1 MAIITIKKF
10 SKNGCR
16 PCQALANFIGD
27 VDLFNAGATLEN
39 INISDEKIKIGGKD
53 LTSEEVIENYKLQS
67 VPTLLFERN
76 GVEVGRIV
84 GLVGTEEIIEAIEF
98 AKVAK

>member
-10 SKNGCR
+10 SKKDCR
-16 PCQALANFIGD
+16 PCQALSNYLGEI
-27 VDLFNAGATLEN
+27 DLFIVGATLEN
-39 INISDEKIKIGGKD
+39 IDIEESPEVIDKYG
-53 LTSEEVIENYKLQS
+53 LTS
-67 VPTLLFERN
+67 VPVLVMERN

>member
-1 MAIITIKKF
+1 MIITIKKF
-10 SKNGCR
+10 SKLGCR
-16 PCQALANFIGD
+16 PCAALANYIGD
-27 VDLFNAGATLEN
+27 IDLFNAGATL
-39 INISDEKIKIGGKD
+39 INIDITEQPEVIDQYG
-53 LTSEEVIENYKLQS
+53 LTS
-67 VPTLLFERN
+67 VPVLVLERN

>member
-10 SKNGCR
+10 SKKDCR
-16 PCQALANFIGD
+16 PCQALSNYLGEI
-27 VDLFNAGATLEN
+27 DLYIAGATLEN
-39 INISDEKIKIGGKD
+39 IDIEESP
-53 LTSEEVIENYKLQS
+53 EVIDKYGLSS
-67 VPTLLFERN
+67 VPVLVMERN

-84 GLVGTEEIIEAIEF
+84 GLVGTEEIVEAIEF

>member
-10 SKNGCR
+10 SRNGCR

-27 VDLFNAGATLEN
+27 IDLFNAGATLEN
-39 INISDEKIKIGGKD
+39 INVSDEKIKIGGKE
-53 LTSEEVIENYKLQS
+53 LTSDEVIEKYKLSS
-67 VPTLLFERN
+67 VPTLILERN

-84 GLVGTEEIIEAIEF
+84 GLVGTEEIIDAIEF

>member
-10 SKNGCR
+10 SRNGCR

-27 VDLFNAGATLEN
+27 IDLFNAGATLEN
-39 INISDEKIKIGGKD
+39 INISDEKIKIGGKEF
-53 LTSEEVIENYKLQS
+53 TSEEIVENYKLQS
-67 VPTLLFERN
+67 VPTLVLERN

-98 AKVAK
+98 AKVVR

>member
-10 SKNGCR
+10 SRNGCR

-27 VDLFNAGATLEN
+27 IDLFNAGATLEN
-39 INISDEKIKIGGKD
+39 INISDEKIKIGGKEF
-53 LTSEEVIENYKLQS
+53 TSEEVIEKYRLQS
-67 VPTLLFERN
+67 VPTLVFERN

-84 GLVGTEEIIEAIEF
+84 GLVGTEEIVEAIEF